1 MNKTGYHN
9 GAICKEPI
17 ARELDWS
24 KEDFEIFEWNYW
36 FCTHLWRTGGIGS
49 QSSPNMW
56 MQMVEQTHTIN
67 ILVVMCLQLLGEPF
81 CGVQRNGVSCAH
93 RVTWPTQKV
102 ICPESL
108 PPAKLVSFLLLIKHA
123 LPTATTC
130 VYIIIYTILFYIKTW
145 MTTING
151 CQSEKIQLTTSGKS
165 EKYLIWTW
173 HTYCWISTNNYKIS
187 QIHLR
192 T

>member
-1 MNKTGYHN
+1 
-9 GAICKEPI
+9 
-17 ARELDWS
+17 
-24 KEDFEIFEWNYW
+24 
-36 FCTHLWRTGGIGS
+36 
-49 QSSPNMW
+49 MW
-56 MQMVEQTHTIN
+56 MQMVEQIHTVN
-67 ILVVMCLQLLGEPF
+67 ILVVMCLQLLGELF
-81 CGVQRNGVSCAH
+81 CGVQRNGVSCAN

-151 CQSEKIQLTTSGKS
+151 CQSEKNTVNNIREIRKILNLDLTCLLLD
-165 EKYLIWTW
+165 KY
-173 HTYCWISTNNYKIS
+173 K
-187 QIHLR
+187 
-192 T
+192 